1 MYARRPL
8 LAVLA
13 LLMGAT
19 APGAAQE
26 TPKPRRPPASRVES
40 LTIVVDSLGWRADS
54 LQQRMFLF
62 QDSIEPAFV
71 QAFAARRVRLGVI
84 VNTRPRETDSIG
96 AFLDGVTP
104 NGPAAKAGLRGG
116 DIIVRF
122 NGTPLGVGTP
132 SPAEPGRM
140 RPRVL
145 HPGMRLVEIVAQ
157 LGPNDT
163 VPVEYRRGKDKK
175 RTTVVTAAEPDN
187 LAVITTPDGGYKIRV
202 MPGGEE
208 YFVGRMPDARALE
221 LAIQRS
227 EMARSMAPRP
237 EAPMPRMTAWPL
249 MLHLELAPLNPRLGS
264 YFGTSEGV
272 LVVDVGDPAPLG
284 LKAGD
289 VVLSVDGRKPADPG
303 HLMRILRSYGPGEG
317 AKLEIMRQRKRMTLE
332 GKLGN

>member
-1 MYARRPL
+1 MHTRRPL
-8 LAVLA
+8 FAVLA
-13 LLMGAT
+13 LLTGLPAL
-19 APGAAQE
+19 GAAQD
-26 TPKPRRPPASRVES
+26 TPKPRRPPVARY
-40 LTIVVDSLGWRADS
+40 DSLRIVADS
-54 LQQRMFLF
+54 LRWMGDSLTRRMFLLR
-62 QDSIEPAFV
+62 DSIQPAFM

-122 NGTPLGVGTP
+122 NGTPLGAGKTTR
-132 SPAEPGRM
+132 AEPGQA

-145 HPGMRLVEIVAQ
+145 HPGMRLVELVAQ

-163 VPVEYRRGKDKK
+163 VPVEFRRGQDKK

-187 LAVITTPDGGYKIRV
+187 LAVITTPDGGYRIRV
-202 MPGGEE
+202 MPTGEE
-208 YFVGRMPDARALE
+208 FFVGRMPDERALE
-221 LAIQRS
+221 LAIKRS
-227 EMARSMAPRP
+227 EMARSMAPLAELRMP
-237 EAPMPRMTAWPL
+237 PMMAGPM

-284 LKAGD
+284 LRAGD
-289 VVLSVDGRKPADPG
+289 VVLSVDGRKPTDPG
-303 HLMRILRSYGPGEG
+303 HLMRILRSYGPGES

-332 GKLGN
+332 GKVGN